1 VRGHRIEPGEIEARL
16 LTHPSVAQCL
26 VTAREDRPGDI
37 RLVAYV
43 VPRDGALDALAL
55 KDHLRPW
62 LPGYMLPQH
71 YVALAALPLLPNGK
85 IDRHALPAPKAE
97 DRSAARRGDEPAT
110 PAEVALSGVWG
121 GVLGLEPFEIAR
133 SDNFFDLGGDS
144 LQAGRVTIEFQR
156 LSGIRLEPRRLL
168 FESLAQLAAGAAIP
182 APESAPAS
190 PAQPEPHR
198 ARRRLFKRLF
208 MFWQR

>member
-1 VRGHRIEPGEIEARL
+1 M
-16 LTHPSVAQCL
+16 
-26 VTAREDRPGDI
+26 
-37 RLVAYV
+37 
-43 VPRDGALDALAL
+43 ALA
-55 KDHLRPW
+55 
-62 LPGYMLPQH
+62 
-71 YVALAALPLLPNGK
+71 
-85 IDRHALPAPKAE
+85 
-97 DRSAARRGDEPAT
+97 
-110 PAEVALSGVWG
+110 GVWG
-121 GVLGLEPFEIAR
+121 GVLALQPFEIAR